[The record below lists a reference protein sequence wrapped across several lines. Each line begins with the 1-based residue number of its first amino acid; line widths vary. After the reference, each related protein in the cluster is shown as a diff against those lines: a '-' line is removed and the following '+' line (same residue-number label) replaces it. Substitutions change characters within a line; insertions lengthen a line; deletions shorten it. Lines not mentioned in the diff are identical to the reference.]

1 MYHGKIFYL
10 YYINIYIHVGFKHFD
25 KEKKERD
32 LLWEENF
39 FYLKGNKIK
48 KILMK
53 ILKLYLIF
61 IFEKHFGKNNIW
73 SIYTF
78 FPNIVLL

>member
-39 FYLKGNKIK
+39 FYFEGNKLRK
-48 KILMK
+48 
-53 ILKLYLIF
+53 Y
-61 IFEKHFGKNNIW
+61 
-73 SIYTF
+73 
-78 FPNIVLL
+78 